1 MAPYIRDVY
10 LSYLI
15 RGARRTKKGYP
26 IIEKWM
32 VATEIPKSIVQ
43 WDCRSKCKDKK
54 SSAISFYCND
64 QFFQPVINN
73 PKKYETI
80 LGEYQSIIGMDASP
94 FDNMPPVV
102 QESQIFVNLAVTYYY
117 GRRGYK
123 IIPNVRLGCELTYDS
138 LEAYPKGTM
147 IAIGTNGF
155 IKDKKNRFIFINQIK
170 LIVDTLFPTVILV
183 YGKADDDLF
192 SYARER
198 GVEIVQYDS
207 YIMTRRS
214 K

>member
-15 RGARRTKKGYP
+15 RGARRTEKGYP

-32 VATEIPKSIVQ
+32 VATEIPKNIVQ
-43 WDCRSKCKDKK
+43 WDCRSKCKDIK

-73 PKKYETI
+73 PKKYENS

-94 FDNMPPVV
+94 FDNMPLVV

-138 LEAYPKGTM
+138 LEVYPKGTM

-170 LIVDTLFPTVILV
+170 LIVDTLCPTVILV
-183 YGKADDDLF
+183 YGKADDDLV
-192 SYARER
+192 SYAREC

-207 YIMTRRS
+207 YIMTRR
-214 K
+214 KK